1 MLLSATV
8 LILGALQYAAAAP
21 TPAFDINVGVGST
34 SDAKTTA
41 ISQDDITNNLVR
53 PALFSRAAYCS
64 AAAVESWQCGDSCDA
79 LPNVKVLTAGGDDGL
94 IPGFFIAHDVD
105 KNTIVVAHQGTEP
118 KNFLSDLNDL
128 KFSQVDANT
137 TVLPSAGGASRKYI
151 TDYRITHPCNP
162 YRRCEDA
169 RWVC

>member
-8 LILGALQYAAAAP
+8 LVFGALQYAAAAP

-41 ISQDDITNNLVR
+41 VSQDDITNNLVR

-64 AAAVESWQCGDSCDA
+64 AGAVENWQCGDSCDA

-105 KNTIVVAHQGTEP
+105 KNTIVVAHQGTDP

-137 TVLPSAGGASRKYI
+137 TVLPSAGSALKYSWGHH
-151 TDYRITHPCNP
+151 ITHPRDL
-162 YRRCEDA
+162 YRRREDA
-169 RWVC
+169 RRVR